1 MLYNRVSSLDDS
13 RQFAHQ
19 FYQIDAMKT
28 IYVSI
33 DDTDNQESP
42 GSGQLADD
50 LACELKRARLIV
62 HATSV
67 SRHQLH
73 VDDAIPYT
81 SHNSS
86 MCFTAITG
94 SNNIDELIRFSSGF
108 LSEQSARGSDP
119 GLCVTVDTN
128 GLDREALVT
137 FGLKAKTTILS
148 QNDAYALA
156 KKIGIHLAALGGSG
170 DGVIGALAGTGLRMQ
185 GSDGRFR
192 GWLEAGVAGQIVTA
206 GCLRLID
213 RVELVMDESGYILPD
228 HSPVRIPECKIKTI
242 ARHHQQVIP
251 VIKCP
256 DSANELWRTLSRE
269 ESKKI

>member
-1 MLYNRVSSLDDS
+1 MQYNRVSSLDDS

-19 FYQIDAMKT
+19 FYQIHAMKT

-33 DDTDNQESP
+33 DDTDNHESP
-42 GSGQLADD
+42 GSGQLADN
-50 LACELKRARLIV
+50 LVQELKRGRLIV

-67 SRHQLH
+67 SRHQLY

-137 FGLKAKTTILS
+137 FGLEANTTILS
-148 QNDAYALA
+148 QNDAYTLA
-156 KKIGIHLAALGGSG
+156 KKVGIHLAALGGSG

-192 GWLEAGVAGQIVTA
+192 GWLKAGVAGQVVTA

-213 RVELVMDESGYILPD
+213 RIELVVDEGGYVLPD
-228 HSPVRIPECKIKTI
+228 HRPVRISESKIKTI
-242 ARHHQQVIP
+242 ARNHQQVIP
-251 VIKCP
+251 VKKCF
-256 DSANELWRTLSRE
+256 DTADELWQTLSKK
-269 ESKKI
+269 ESKEI